1 MNYTFTNKNGKEQT
15 VDIPEAYI
23 HQQQASLGIGMM
35 EACKLYLSDE
45 GYVENAAIDELTAK
59 ATGKPKRKRKEDPT
73 KRAIISELYGLLANG
88 DFRIEEDAAAAVR
101 PGPARGRAAMRS
113 RRRAGADPRYAR
125 PVRQGNSSAPGRR
138 N

>member
-15 VDIPEAYI
+15 VDIPETYI

-59 ATGKPKRKRKEDPT
+59 ASGKPKRKRKEDPT

-88 DFRIEEDAAAAVR
+88 DFRIKEDAADTVDVIHPERIISFTLGDDTYTFTLAKKR
-101 PGPARGRAAMRS
+101 KPKE
-113 RRRAGADPRYAR
+113 
-125 PVRQGNSSAPGRR
+125 
-138 N
+138 

>member
-59 ATGKPKRKRKEDPT
+59 ASGKPKRKRKEDPT

-88 DFRIEEDAAAAVR
+88 DFRIEEDAVDTVDVIHPERIISFTLGDDTYTFTLAKKR
-101 PGPARGRAAMRS
+101 KPKE
-113 RRRAGADPRYAR
+113 
-125 PVRQGNSSAPGRR
+125 
-138 N
+138 

>member
-45 GYVENAAIDELTAK
+45 GYVENTAIDELTAK
-59 ATGKPKRKRKEDPT
+59 ASGKPKRKRKEDLT

-88 DFRIEEDAAAAVR
+88 DFRIEEDAVDTVDVIHPERIISFTLGDDTYTFTLAKKR
-101 PGPARGRAAMRS
+101 KPKE
-113 RRRAGADPRYAR
+113 
-125 PVRQGNSSAPGRR
+125 
-138 N
+138 

>member
-59 ATGKPKRKRKEDPT
+59 ATGKPKRKRKEDPI
-73 KRAIISELYGLLANG
+73 KGAIISELYGLLANG
-88 DFRIEEDAAAAVR
+88 DFRIEEDAADTVDVIHPERIISFTLGDDTYTFTLAKKR
-101 PGPARGRAAMRS
+101 KPKE
-113 RRRAGADPRYAR
+113 
-125 PVRQGNSSAPGRR
+125 
-138 N
+138 

>member
-59 ATGKPKRKRKEDPT
+59 ATGKPKRKRKEDPI

-88 DFRIEEDAAAAVR
+88 DFRIEEDAADNVDVIHPERIISFTLGDDTYTLTLAKKR
-101 PGPARGRAAMRS
+101 KPKE
-113 RRRAGADPRYAR
+113 
-125 PVRQGNSSAPGRR
+125 
-138 N
+138 

>member
-1 MNYTFTNKNGKEQT
+1 MNYTFTNKNGREQT
-15 VDIPEAYI
+15 VDIPEEYI

-59 ATGKPKRKRKEDPT
+59 ASGKLKRKRKEDPT

-88 DFRIEEDAAAAVR
+88 DFRIEEDAADTVDVIHPERIVSFTLGDDTYTFTLAKKR
-101 PGPARGRAAMRS
+101 KPKE
-113 RRRAGADPRYAR
+113 
-125 PVRQGNSSAPGRR
+125 
-138 N
+138 

>member
-59 ATGKPKRKRKEDPT
+59 ASGKPKRKRKEDPI

-88 DFRIEEDAAAAVR
+88 DFRIEEGAADTVDVIHPERIISFTLGDDTYTFTLAKKR
-101 PGPARGRAAMRS
+101 KS
-113 RRRAGADPRYAR
+113 KE
-125 PVRQGNSSAPGRR
+125 
-138 N
+138 

>member
-59 ATGKPKRKRKEDPT
+59 ATGKPKRKRKEDPI

-88 DFRIEEDAAAAVR
+88 DFRIEEDAADIVDVIHPERIISFTLGDDTYTFTLAKKR
-101 PGPARGRAAMRS
+101 KPKE
-113 RRRAGADPRYAR
+113 
-125 PVRQGNSSAPGRR
+125 
-138 N
+138 